1 MTEMDPYRRKLIEHM
16 RRHLEELKGQLAAF
30 DRVQFR
36 QTQDDAPR
44 VDAKPVVIK
53 RLMAEIAKT
62 ERAIADLS

>member
-1 MTEMDPYRRKLIEHM
+1 MSEMDPYRRKLIEHK
-16 RRHLEELKGQLAAF
+16 RRRLEELKGQLAAL